1 MSENTITRE
10 DQKSLLGE
18 SPAIREMLAHVS
30 ALAPLNRP
38 VLITGERG
46 TGKELVANRL
56 MFLSTR
62 WNRPYI
68 TLNCGALS
76 EALLDSELFGHE
88 AGAFTGATRRRA
100 SRFELADGGTLFLD
114 EIGNAPDSVQEKL
127 LRVIEYGS
135 FERVGG
141 NETIRADVRVIAAT
155 NADLRAAVT
164 AKKFRADLLDRLA
177 FDVII
182 IPPLRAR
189 EGDVLLLAQYFAER
203 MTAELGREFFAGFT
217 DAAAQTLA
225 AHSWPG
231 NVRELRNTVER
242 SVYRM
247 VDARKKLAEVI
258 LDPFGTETPPAAAPA
273 TPVTKVAAGP
283 FRERVDAF
291 EKELLQQ
298 ALEAAR
304 FNQKTAAGFVG
315 LGYHQ
320 FRNALKKHGIQS
332 SVVSRRSSEHA

>member
-1 MSENTITRE
+1 MSEIATSRT
-10 DQKSLLGE
+10 DQVKTLGE
-18 SPAIREMLAHVS
+18 SQAFRDMLADVS

-38 VLITGERG
+38 VLIMGERG

-56 MFLSTR
+56 KFLSAR
-62 WNRPYI
+62 WNRPYV

-141 NETIRADVRVIAAT
+141 NETLRVDVRVIAAT
-155 NADLRAAVT
+155 NADLRAQVAE
-164 AKKFRADLLDRLA
+164 KKFRADLLDRLT
-177 FDVII
+177 FDVIV
-182 IPPLRAR
+182 IPPLRER
-189 EGDVLLLAQYFAER
+189 EGDVLVLAQHFAER
-203 MTAELGREFFAGFT
+203 MTAELGRPFFAGFT
-217 DAAAQTLA
+217 DEAIARLN
-225 AHSWPG
+225 AHAWPG
-231 NVRELRNTVER
+231 NVRELRNVVER

-247 VDARKKLAEVI
+247 PDSKKRLDDVI
-258 LDPFGTETPPAAAPA
+258 LNPFGPQAPPAPAAPEKLPPA
-273 TPVTKVAAGP
+273 PTGSFKAQ
-283 FRERVDAF
+283 VDNY
-291 EKELLQQ
+291 EKNLLRT
-298 ALEAAR
+298 ALETAR
-304 FNQKTAAGFVG
+304 FNQKNAAAALG

-320 FRNALKKHGIQS
+320 FRNGLRKHGLLDGK
-332 SVVSRRSSEHA
+332 

>member
-1 MSENTITRE
+1 MSEITISRA
-10 DQKSLLGE
+10 DQTHALGE
-18 SPAIREMLAHVS
+18 SQAFREMLAHVS

-38 VLITGERG
+38 VLIMGERG

-56 MFLSTR
+56 KFLSAR
-62 WNRPYI
+62 WNRPYV

-127 LRVIEYGS
+127 LRVIEYGR

-141 NETIRADVRVIAAT
+141 NETLHVDVRVIAAT
-155 NADLRAAVT
+155 NADLRAQVA
-164 AKKFRADLLDRLA
+164 ARKFRADLLDRLA
-177 FDVII
+177 FDVIR
-182 IPPLRAR
+182 IPPLRQR
-189 EGDVLLLAQYFAER
+189 EGDVLLLAQHFGER

-217 DAAAQTLA
+217 DEAAARLT
-225 AHSWPG
+225 AHAWPG
-231 NVRELRNTVER
+231 NVRELRNAVER

-247 VDARKKLAEVI
+247 PDSRKRLDEVI
-258 LDPFGTETPPAAAPA
+258 LDPFGAERVPKPRTVPEEPPDAP
-273 TPVTKVAAGP
+273 PGP
-283 FRERVDAF
+283 FKAQVDDFER
-291 EKELLQQ
+291 KLLRA
-298 ALEAAR
+298 ALAAAR
-304 FNQKTAAGFVG
+304 FNQKNAAVALG

-320 FRNALKKHGIQS
+320 LRNALRKHGLLD
-332 SVVSRRSSEHA
+332 RK